1 MSIVLKSEELRRYF
15 RNNGVLTEQM
25 ANSIFNKINI
35 ELVTTAG
42 GKVSQDL
49 LEDLALIR
57 DNYPKLLR
65 HTTIINNTGF
75 ETNLQPIIDVLATY
89 PTLSHDSLKSLTI
102 KSKYDSDYN
111 LDYTKL
117 QRIEKVT
124 LSGGNRVSKVSFD
137 PKKLPTRVKKGVE
150 LELENFDLSGLDLNG
165 SKVNALSIKG
175 RGTKNFTRVKGL
187 EQVRTFTVANKDL
200 DREFYD
206 MVDFINGPK
215 SNVSTLIIDSVNL
228 STERPFEMLKS
239 DKIVQ
244 LDIKNCKLNNL
255 EGFKAWHDRLT
266 GLDVRGNDLTE
277 KEIPTL
283 MEFIEKHPIAYAD
296 FDNNTGIKNFFNS
309 VTTENFSEHTR
320 RNIYNSLFTTD
331 GPRDVK
337 NKDVLQKLSNDSS
350 IPIAITDAEI
360 IRGQA
365 KVTAN
370 PIEIPDGVDLSR
382 IDFNKEYLK
391 GGTLLLSQAQ
401 IAELKKFG
409 NLPKDMTLAVRI
421 TSAKDLDGDTIRK
434 LYHEDGVKKVIMMNE
449 DGIRNTR
456 IAYSANDYFHIRNI
470 LDEIVAGIDPKE
482 FDFEK
487 FTTVYSRVADII
499 KYDHSVIDRT
509 STEGLRLAGSKRN
522 DCRNLKNGLFDG
534 TCVCAGYAEILR
546 NALSLVDI
554 KCKYLVGKTFD
565 DPDLH
570 SLHAWNAVELA
581 DENNVKRWYL
591 TDPTWDAGKVLG
603 GKPSYMLMDKDTFT
617 RKGHQ
622 KYLSYDVPEIS
633 DKAYSRNRL
642 TIGIEKARERMLDPR
657 ASYIEKRNKKKKEK
671 ASPIIKREEPKK
683 KEPEKKEPEK
693 KEPEKKPVEKKERVQ
708 SDEEKADREK
718 REWVR
723 AEMDNIYRILESTL
737 GLDSSSRKK
746 YYGKL
751 AELEIKMKELD
762 KKIGAYGEVEQP
774 KSSSKEEQTNNKQ
787 PKKVEIKTE
796 RKTVTVN
803 APVYGANIDPK
814 AQTHT
819 VSDNDKKYPMSDI
832 KMKSNEMVELETKL
846 TKEQIKENQELED
859 YIDENKDN
867 KANLPAVRDR
877 NDLIAA
883 KKDMMQRNAEN
894 KFVKFTNKLFKRN
907 DEVPPKFISGIIKFS
922 LNTRFWAQ
930 DIIREIRQKDD
941 KIDDELSAILMAD
954 FDFKNKRKDELLSP
968 EYMLKPRPYPRKKTY
983 AERETERY
991 LNKHGAGRS
1000 NSGRVDDGR

>member
-35 ELVTTAG
+35 ELVATAG

-49 LEDLALIR
+49 LEDLSLIL
-57 DNYPKLLR
+57 DKYPKLLR

-75 ETNLQPIIDVLATY
+75 ETNLQPIIDLLATY

-165 SKVNALSIKG
+165 SKVNSLSIKG
-175 RGTKNFTRVKGL
+175 RGTKNFTRINGL
-187 EQVRTFTVANKDL
+187 EQVRTFSVANKDL

-244 LDIKNCKLNNL
+244 LDIRNCKLNNL

-266 GLDVRGNDLTE
+266 GLDVRGNELTE

-283 MEFIEKHPIAYAD
+283 MEFIEKYPIAYAE

-309 VTTENFSEHTR
+309 ITTENFSEHTR

-350 IPIAITDAEI
+350 IPISITDAEI

-370 PIEIPDGVDLSR
+370 PIEIPDGVDLSK

-391 GGTLLLSQAQ
+391 GGILLLSQAQ

-470 LDEIVAGIDPKE
+470 LDEVVAGIDPKE

-487 FTTVYSRVADII
+487 FTTVYSRIADII

-509 STEGLRLAGSKRN
+509 STEGLRIAGNKRN

-591 TDPTWDAGKVLG
+591 TDPTWDAGKVLN
-603 GKPSYMLMDKDTFT
+603 GKPGYMLMDKDTFT
-617 RKGHQ
+617 RRGHQ

-633 DKAYSRNRL
+633 DKPYSRNRL
-642 TIGIEKARERMLDPR
+642 AIGIEKARERMLDPR
-657 ASYIEKRNKKKKEK
+657 TSYIEKRNNKKKEK
-671 ASPIIKREEPKK
+671 AAPVIKREEPKK

-693 KEPEKKPVEKKERVQ
+693 KTVEKKERVQ
-708 SDEEKADREK
+708 SPEEQADREK
-718 REWVR
+718 RKWVR
-723 AEMDNIYRILESTL
+723 SEMDRIYGILESTL
-737 GLDSSSRKK
+737 GLDSYSRKK

-751 AELEIKMKELD
+751 TELEAKMNELD
-762 KKIGAYGEVEQP
+762 KKIEAYGGVEGPEPNP
-774 KSSSKEEQTNNKQ
+774 KDDQTNKQ
-787 PKKVEIKTE
+787 SKTGEIKIE
-796 RKTVTVN
+796 RKVVTSL
-803 APVYGANIDPK
+803 VYGSNIDPK

-819 VSDNDKKYPMSDI
+819 ITDNDKKYPMSDI
-832 KMKSNEMVELETKL
+832 KMKSNEVVEEETKL

-859 YIDENKDN
+859 YIHENKDN
-867 KANLPAVRDR
+867 KTNLPAVRER
-877 NDLIAA
+877 KDLIAA
-883 KKDMMQRNAEN
+883 KKDMMQKNAEN
-894 KFVKFTNKLFKRN
+894 KFVKLTNRIFKRN
-907 DEVPPKFISGIIKFS
+907 DEVPPKFISSIIKFS
-922 LNTRFWAQ
+922 LDARFWAQ
-930 DIIREIRQKDD
+930 DIIRELRQKDD

-954 FDFKNKRKDELLSP
+954 YDFQNKRRDELLSP
-968 EYMLKPRPYPRKKTY
+968 EHMLKPKPYPKKKTY
-983 AERETERY
+983 AERATERH
-991 LNKHGAGRS
+991 LNKNGGGKVNSERIDEGR
-1000 NSGRVDDGR
+1000 

>member
-15 RNNGVLTEQM
+15 HNNGVLTEQM

-35 ELVTTAG
+35 ELVATAG

-49 LEDLALIR
+49 LEDLSLIL
-57 DNYPKLLR
+57 DKYPKLLR

-75 ETNLQPIIDVLATY
+75 ETNLQPIIDLLATY

-165 SKVNALSIKG
+165 SKVNSLSIKG
-175 RGTKNFTRVKGL
+175 RGTKNFTRINGL
-187 EQVRTFTVANKDL
+187 EQVRTFSVANKDL

-244 LDIKNCKLNNL
+244 LDIRNCKLNNL

-266 GLDVRGNDLTE
+266 GLDVRGNELTE

-283 MEFIEKHPIAYAD
+283 MEFIEKYPIAYAE

-309 VTTENFSEHTR
+309 ITTENFSEHTR

-350 IPIAITDAEI
+350 IPISITDAEI

-370 PIEIPDGVDLSR
+370 PIEIPDGVDLSK

-391 GGTLLLSQAQ
+391 GGILLLSQAQ

-470 LDEIVAGIDPKE
+470 LDEVVAGIDPKE

-487 FTTVYSRVADII
+487 FTTVYSRIADII

-509 STEGLRLAGSKRN
+509 STEGLRIAGNKRN

-591 TDPTWDAGKVLG
+591 TDPTWDAGNVLN

-617 RKGHQ
+617 RRGHQ

-633 DKAYSRNRL
+633 DKPYSRNRL
-642 TIGIEKARERMLDPR
+642 AIGIEKARERMLDPR
-657 ASYIEKRNKKKKEK
+657 TSYIEKRNNKKK
-671 ASPIIKREEPKK
+671 AAPVIKREEPKK

-708 SDEEKADREK
+708 SPEEQADREK
-718 REWVR
+718 RKWVR
-723 AEMDNIYRILESTL
+723 SEMDRIYGILESTL
-737 GLDSSSRKK
+737 GLDSYSRKK

-751 AELEIKMKELD
+751 AELEAKMNELD
-762 KKIGAYGEVEQP
+762 KKIEAYGGVEGPEPNP
-774 KSSSKEEQTNNKQ
+774 KDDQTNKQ
-787 PKKVEIKTE
+787 SKTGEIKIE
-796 RKTVTVN
+796 RKVVTSL
-803 APVYGANIDPK
+803 VYGSNIDPK

-819 VSDNDKKYPMSDI
+819 ITDNDKKYPMSDI
-832 KMKSNEMVELETKL
+832 KMKSNEVVEEETKL

-859 YIDENKDN
+859 YIHENKDN
-867 KANLPAVRDR
+867 KTNLPAVRER
-877 NDLIAA
+877 KDLIAA
-883 KKDMMQRNAEN
+883 KKEMMQKNAEN
-894 KFVKFTNKLFKRN
+894 
-907 DEVPPKFISGIIKFS
+907 
-922 LNTRFWAQ
+922 
-930 DIIREIRQKDD
+930 
-941 KIDDELSAILMAD
+941 
-954 FDFKNKRKDELLSP
+954 
-968 EYMLKPRPYPRKKTY
+968 
-983 AERETERY
+983 AE
-991 LNKHGAGRS
+991 
-1000 NSGRVDDGR
+1000 